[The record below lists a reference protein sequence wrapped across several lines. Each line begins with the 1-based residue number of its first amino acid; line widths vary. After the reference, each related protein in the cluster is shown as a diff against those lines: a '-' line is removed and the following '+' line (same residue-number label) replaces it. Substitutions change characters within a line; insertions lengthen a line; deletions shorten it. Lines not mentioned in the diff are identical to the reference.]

1 MAEAAALV
9 GVTTETRRAW
19 VKRGMAEGL
28 DALAERK
35 PESGGR
41 HKLTAAQREEVLA
54 WGDVEPRTTMP
65 TLRARI
71 AAAWGGAL
79 SEPPVWKLVRRGAG
93 TTRRTR
99 RRRRAPKKT
108 RAAKLAGIG

>member
-1 MAEAAALV
+1 MV
-9 GVTTETRRAW
+9 GVTPETRRAW

-35 PESGGR
+35 PGSGGR

-54 WGDVEPRTTMP
+54 WGDGEPRTTMP

-71 AAAWGGAL
+71 AAAWGVAL
-79 SEPPVWKLVRRGAG
+79 SEPPVWKLVRRGG
-93 TTRRTR
+93 GRPVVPR
-99 RRRRAPKKT
+99 RRHYQADAAAQARAEKN
-108 RAAKLAGIG
+108 